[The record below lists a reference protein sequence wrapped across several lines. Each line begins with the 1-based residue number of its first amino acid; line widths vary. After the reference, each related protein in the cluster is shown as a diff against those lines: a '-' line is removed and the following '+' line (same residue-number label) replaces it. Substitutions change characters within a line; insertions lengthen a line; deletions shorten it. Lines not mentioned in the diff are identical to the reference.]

1 MADCC
6 QVTTTVATQADAER
20 IAAALVEER
29 LAACV
34 QVAGPIIS
42 TYRWQGAVERATE
55 WYCHCKTTRARY
67 PALEARLRDE
77 AAARSRAEAQCR
89 ALEAEVARLSEAQA
103 ALQTI
108 EAALVHRR
116 GIQRD
121 EKQ

>member
-34 QVAGPIIS
+34 QVAGPVIS
-42 TYRWQGAVERATE
+42 TYRWQGAIERATE

-67 PALEARLRDE
+67 PALEARLRE
-77 AAARSRAEAQCR
+77 LHPSETPEII
-89 ALEAEVARLSEAQA
+89 ALPIVAGSPAYLAW
-103 ALQTI
+103 I
-108 EAALVHRR
+108 EEGVR
-116 GIQRD
+116 
-121 EKQ
+121 